1 MSSTQPIE
9 IKIYGDNQ
17 LVIQNIA
24 RQVAGIVESTEG
36 TADVFNG
43 IVIAGPSVS
52 VSPDNLKLAQ
62 FGITP
67 EDFQFQLQTQLEGNL
82 IGSIYEK
89 EQQTDIRMLY
99 PNAANTSLDA
109 LRGSNLYLPNGKPVP
124 LTRIAN
130 ITVDAGVA
138 QISRENLQ
146 SMIAVIARLDQ
157 RDLGSVMKDIQ
168 EKIGT
173 QVNLPQGYHISY
185 GGAYQ
190 EQQTSFGELLMI
202 LILAGLLVFIVML
215 FLFKDIIVAL
225 LILFISILGIAG
237 SLLALYIT
245 NTPLNVGSYTGMI
258 MIIGIIG
265 ENAVF
270 TFLQFA
276 HNLKSGTVP
285 LLPLPLASLALPLKG

>member
-1 MSSTQPIE
+1 MHRIIQLMKLFFSNDALDLMSSTQPIE

-99 PNAANTSLDA
+99 PNAAITSLDA

-130 ITVDAGVA
+130 ITVDAGVS

-202 LILAGLLVFIVML
+202 LILAGVTCFYRHA
-215 FLFKDIIVAL
+215 FSFQRYYCSTADIIYL
-225 LILFISILGIAG
+225 DSRDCRQPPGP
-237 SLLALYIT
+237 LYHQY
-245 NTPLNVGSYTGMI
+245 PSERWKLYRYDHDYRYYRGKCSFHFS
-258 MIIGIIG
+258 
-265 ENAVF
+265 AVC
-270 TFLQFA
+270 
-276 HNLKSGTVP
+276 S
-285 LLPLPLASLALPLKG
+285 